1 MYVYQDH
8 IFYPHAPVSSQ
19 IFPTSAIQKCG
30 ITPCPCPCGIS
41 NQQHP
46 GLISSSWFP
55 LKKRAFSLI
64 LEAEEKNHISAAFSC
79 HIKIFSNHLQPSS
92 TPFSSPFPPPKKK
105 PLPFPRTC
113 WPPPLVAAPL
123 SRRRWWA
130 GPGRRC
136 AHLRLAVSR
145 CPDLF
150 SLGGFS
156 WVSSF
161 HF

>member
-92 TPFSSPFPPPKKK
+92 TPFSSPFPPPQKKNAA
-105 PLPFPRTC
+105 LPSDLLATSPRC
-113 WPPPLVAAPL
+113 SAAFSKALVSWSRTAMCASTPRRESL
-123 SRRRWWA
+123 SR
-130 GPGRRC
+130 PFFFGR
-136 AHLRLAVSR
+136 V
-145 CPDLF
+145 
-150 SLGGFS
+150 
-156 WVSSF
+156 
-161 HF
+161 